1 MASVW
6 KPTKEPLQGWNAAH
20 FVLNR
25 PLDGARPERPAARP
39 SAFSGWSAPAMLA
52 RSGIDGLAVGRKAR
66 TRTDEGAILPW
77 PFRLEG
83 SDDSFHPTPRVHH
96 AAGRCGGVAAGSASA
111 AAGDRVARPRVRAR
125 PRISAWSPSGRD

>member
-1 MASVW
+1 MASVRR
-6 KPTKEPLQGWNAAH
+6 PTKEPFKVGMPLH

-66 TRTDEGAILPW
+66 TRTDEGAILP
-77 PFRLEG
+77 
-83 SDDSFHPTPRVHH
+83 
-96 AAGRCGGVAAGSASA
+96 
-111 AAGDRVARPRVRAR
+111 
-125 PRISAWSPSGRD
+125 